1 MASALLRSR
10 PHSVGVSAL
19 VAFSAVA
26 VGAGLGRA
34 LVTTYLPV
42 LLDRMQHAPGLIG
55 TVMLVNTAAGFA
67 VPLAVGVW
75 SDRLRAHGHG
85 RTLPVVLGGTLL
97 AAGGLAAIALGHASS
112 YLALA
117 ALASVAYVGLN
128 AVTTGHRALIP
139 ENFDADG
146 RAPATAGEELA
157 MLLGTLAGV
166 GAGGFLVELAG
177 WAPFALGAA
186 LLPVLAVPTVLRMRG
201 RERQP
206 LPRRAG
212 ARGLRYY
219 VHAGRRP
226 GARLVLAAQGLWV
239 LGYVGLPPFFV
250 LYAEHELGLGAG
262 TAGLLLAAFGIAGG
276 AAMLLAGLTRPESH
290 RALLIA
296 AAAAMGAGLLG
307 VGAGSS
313 LAPVAAALLPV
324 AVGFGVLTALGFPV
338 FSTYIPTGEAGA
350 YTALFFSVRSISSAV
365 ALPSAGWLIA
375 ATGSYRA
382 LFLFG
387 GCATLA
393 ALVPLMRLE
402 PPPPAARRMAR
413 RMAPVARRAALL
425 IAGTAVVLGAGVVA
439 RRTELFEADE
449 WLFDLVHGFGNSPKL
464 IDDIIVN
471 SHIRNY
477 TILTALVG
485 VAAVRRGR
493 TTPLRTMVMVAA
505 AGLVAYASVRMSWAA
520 WDSSRPQEALGT
532 SAANGHD
539 WSSYPSYPSGHV
551 AVTTAL
557 AAAGAALVPALRIP
571 LWTYAAFIAFT
582 RVSYGAHLPSDVAS
596 GVVLGGLAAALVLA
610 SRRPQLRGRARL
622 PANGDA
628 RAYLRLAA
636 RSVSAVSVAVFL
648 VLFAT
653 VGPPQ
658 SPEGGVMPAAAEH
671 DLQVALLAA
680 AAVWAACAWWKPA
693 FGAPLVVTGAAL
705 GVFAAMQYTPGF
717 AVFAALAFVVP
728 GVLFLL
734 AWPRTLRVAGAAAA
748 GGFTALVMAVGAW
761 AAFAVHERELGP
773 AHPESPLA
781 APATWRVEWAWAGAV
796 TSDGFTVK
804 ARINA
809 DGRVRLLVGT
819 EPTLARARPS
829 APVAAD
835 DDRAGG
841 AVSLTAAGLEPDTA
855 YYYGIE
861 FDGRLDRNRIGR
873 LRTFPDGRGSFT
885 FAFSG
890 CARVGSNGAV
900 FDAIRR
906 ERPLFFLTTGDLFYS
921 NIDENSRGRF
931 LDAYDRTL
939 RPPAQDALHRSTAAA
954 YVWDDHD
961 YGGDGSDATTESRP
975 AARWAY
981 STIVPHY
988 PLAAGRSGPI
998 YQAFSAGR
1006 VRFLLLDTRSERD
1019 PSTQPDDGRKSMLG
1033 EAQRAWLEREL
1044 LAARDSHAL
1053 TVVVSSVPWIQP
1065 ADPGLDGWGAYSTER
1080 ARLSRFVAR
1089 HRIRNMMLLAGD
1101 AHMLAIDDGSNSD
1114 YSGTGRA
1121 GFPVMHAG
1129 ALDRPGSEKGGP
1141 YSEGAYPGAGQ
1152 YGLVTVD
1159 DRGGEVEVSLS
1170 GRTYEGDER
1179 IAHRFAVP
1187 ASR

>member
-1 MASALLRSR
+1 MPSIF
-10 PHSVGVSAL
+10 AL

-42 LLDRMQHAPGLIG
+42 LLDRIEHAPGLIG

-75 SDRLRAHGHG
+75 SDRLRSHGHG

-117 ALASVAYVGLN
+117 ALASVTYVGLN

-139 ENFDADG
+139 ENFDKEG

-157 MLLGTLAGV
+157 LLLGTLAGV
-166 GAGGFLVELAG
+166 AAGGFLVELEG

-186 LLPVLAVPTVLRMRG
+186 VLPVLAVPTVVRMRG
-201 RERQP
+201 RERPP
-206 LPRRAG
+206 LPRRTED
-212 ARGLRYY
+212 RGLRYY
-219 VHAGRRP
+219 VRAARRP
-226 GARLVLAAQGLWV
+226 GVRLVLAAQGLWV

-250 LYAEHELGLGAG
+250 LYAEHELGLAPG
-262 TAGLLLAAFGIAGG
+262 TAGLLLAAFGIATG
-276 AAMLLAGLTRPESH
+276 AAMLLAGSAGPQSH
-290 RALLIA
+290 RALLLA
-296 AAAAMGAGLLG
+296 AAAAMGIGLLG
-307 VGAGSS
+307 VAAGSS
-313 LAPVAAALLPV
+313 LAPAAAALLPV
-324 AVGFGVLTALGFPV
+324 AVGFGVLSALGFPV
-338 FSTYIPTGEAGA
+338 FTAYIPTGEAGA

-365 ALPSAGWLIA
+365 ALPTAGWLIA

-382 LFLFG
+382 LFLLG

-393 ALVPLMRLE
+393 ALIPLARLA
-402 PPPPAARRMAR
+402 PAPAAARRLAR
-413 RMAPVARRAALL
+413 RVAPAASRAAILV
-425 IAGTAVVLGAGVVA
+425 AGTAAVLGAGVLA

-449 WLFDLVHGFGNSPKL
+449 WLFDLVHGFGGSPQL
-464 IDDIIVN
+464 IDDVVVG

-477 TILTALVG
+477 AILTALVG
-485 VAAVRRGR
+485 LAAVRWGR
-493 TTPLRTMVMVAA
+493 TSPLRTMVMVAA

-532 SAANGHD
+532 AAANDHD
-539 WSSYPSYPSGHV
+539 WSSYPSFPSGHV

-557 AAAGAALVPALRIP
+557 AAAAAALVPALRAP
-571 LWTYAAFIAFT
+571 LWAYAALIAFT
-582 RVSYGAHLPSDVAS
+582 RVSYGAHLPSDVIS
-596 GVVLGGLAAALVLA
+596 GIALGALAAALVLA
-610 SRRPQLRGRARL
+610 SRRPPLRDRARL
-622 PANGDA
+622 PAGGET

-636 RSVSAVSVAVFL
+636 RSVSAFSLAVFL

-658 SPEGGVMPAAAEH
+658 SPEGGIMAAATEH
-671 DLQVALLAA
+671 DLQAALLAA
-680 AAVWAACAWWKPA
+680 AAVWAVGAWWKPV
-693 FGAPLVVTGAAL
+693 FGAPLVLTGAAL
-705 GVFAAMQYTPGF
+705 GVFAAMQYTPAF

-734 AWPRTLRVAGAAAA
+734 ASPRALRAPGAAAA
-748 GGFTALVMAVGAW
+748 GGFAALVMAAGAW
-761 AAFAVHERELGP
+761 AAFEVHGRELGP
-773 AHPESPLA
+773 AHPESALA
-781 APATWRVEWAWAGAV
+781 APPTWRVDWAWAGAV
-796 TSDGFTVK
+796 TPDGFTVK

-819 EPTLARARPS
+819 DPALAGARAS

-835 DDRAGG
+835 DDRDGG
-841 AVSLTAAGLEPDTA
+841 TVSLAATGLDPDTA

-861 FDGRLDRNRIGR
+861 FDGRLDRSRIGR
-873 LRTFPDGRGSFT
+873 LRTFPEGRGSFT

-906 ERPLFFLTTGDLFYS
+906 ERPLLYLTTGDLFYS

-939 RPPAQDALHRSTAAA
+939 SPPAQDALHRSTAAA

-981 STIVPHY
+981 RTVVPHY
-988 PLAAGRSGPI
+988 PLAAGPGGPI

-1019 PSTQPDDGRKSMLG
+1019 PSSEPDDGRKSMLG
-1033 EAQRAWLEREL
+1033 AAQRAWLEREL

-1053 TVVVSSVPWIQP
+1053 TVVVSSVPWIQE
-1065 ADPGLDGWGAYSTER
+1065 AEAGLDGWGGYSTER
-1080 ARLSRFVAR
+1080 AELSRFVAR
-1089 HRIRNMMLLAGD
+1089 HRIRNLLLLAGD

-1141 YSEGAYPGAGQ
+1141 YSEGAFPGAGQ

-1170 GRTYEGDER
+1170 GRTHEGGER
-1179 IAHRFAVP
+1179 VAHRFAVP